1 MDKITEV
8 DIVIPCYNVEKTV
21 KNCIE
26 ILMEQSFSSN
36 QYHCFFIND
45 ASTDQTGEILEK
57 YKNEKKITVIHHEKN
72 SGLSSARNSGIEAGS
87 SDFIAFLDGDMVPK
101 RDWLMSFQSYFD
113 KNIIAVMGDNVPPK
127 NISLTPVEKYYFG
140 NLRGARQYNDKEK
153 IPLQYMLFGNA
164 MIKREAL
171 VECGMFDEKIKK
183 YGGEDTDLSA
193 RIWDLYPDSFVF
205 SKKSDA
211 IHYHRRGLKDFCHSM
226 EVYGKHN
233 LPLLVR
239 RYPHH
244 KMKFAADWIFSL
256 KGYTIFNFIVRK
268 VVFLIFKIY
277 PSELFIRY
285 LVAASVIRGARKS
298 NKLISGEDRF
308 FKYRYWKCR

>member
-1 MDKITEV
+1 MDKIKSV
-8 DIVIPCYNVEKTV
+8 DIVIPCYNVGKTV
-21 KNCIE
+21 KRCIE
-26 ILMEQSFSSN
+26 SLIDQSFSN
-36 QYHCFFIND
+36 EKYHCFFIND

-57 YKNEKKITVIHHEKN
+57 YKNEKNITVVHHEKN
-72 SGLSSARNSGIEAGS
+72 SGLSSARNSGIGAGS
-87 SDFIAFLDGDMVPK
+87 SNFIAFLDGDMVPS

-113 KNIIAVMGDNVPPK
+113 KSIIAVMGDNVPPK

-140 NLRGARQYNDKEK
+140 NLRGARQYNDRDK

-183 YGGEDTDLSA
+183 YGGEDTDLAA
-193 RIWDLYPDSFVF
+193 RIWDIYPDSFVF
-205 SKKSDA
+205 SKNSDTV
-211 IHYHRRGLKDFCHSM
+211 HYHRRNLKDFCYSM

-233 LPLLVR
+233 LPLLVK

-244 KMKFAADWIFSL
+244 KVKFAADWVSSF
-256 KGYTIFNFIVRK
+256 KGYAIFNFFVRK
-268 VVFLIFKIY
+268 VIILIFKIY

-285 LVAASVIRGARKS
+285 LVASSVIRGARKS
-298 NKLISGEDRF
+298 SKLI
-308 FKYRYWKCR
+308 

>member
-1 MDKITEV
+1 MDKIKSI
-8 DIVIPCYNVEKTV
+8 DIVIPCYNVGKTV
-21 KNCIE
+21 KKCIE
-26 ILMEQSFSSN
+26 SLIHQSFSN
-36 QYHCFFIND
+36 EKYHCFFIND
-45 ASTDQTGEILEK
+45 ASTDQTGKILEN
-57 YKNEKKITVIHHEKN
+57 YKNEKKITVINHEKN

-140 NLRGARQYNDKEK
+140 KLRGARQYNDKEK

-171 VECGMFDEKIKK
+171 VESGMFDEKIKK

-205 SKKSDA
+205 SKKSDVV
-211 IHYHRRGLKDFCHSM
+211 HYHRRDLKDFCHSM
-226 EVYGKHN
+226 EVYGKYN
-233 LPLLVR
+233 LPLLVK

-244 KMKFAADWIFSL
+244 KMKFAADWIFSF
-256 KGYTIFNFIVRK
+256 KGYTIFNFIIRK

-277 PSELFIRY
+277 PSEFFIRY
-285 LVAASVIRGARKS
+285 LVTASVIRGARKS
-298 NKLISGEDRF
+298 NKLI
-308 FKYRYWKCR
+308 

>member
-8 DIVIPCYNVEKTV
+8 DIVIPCYNVGGTV

-26 ILMEQSFSSN
+26 ILIEQSFSN
-36 QYHCFFIND
+36 KHYHCFFIND

-57 YKNEKKITVIHHEKN
+57 YKNEKNITIIHHEKN
-72 SGLSSARNSGIEAGS
+72 SGLSSTRNSGIEAGS
-87 SDFIAFLDGDMVPK
+87 SDFIAFLDGDMVPG

-127 NISLTPVEKYYFG
+127 DISLTPVEKYYFG
-140 NLRGARQYNDKEK
+140 NLRGGRQYNDRDK

-171 VECGMFDEKIKK
+171 IECGMFDEKMKK
-183 YGGEDTDLSA
+183 YGGEDTDLAA
-193 RIWDLYPDSFVF
+193 RVWDRYPDSFVF
-205 SKKSDA
+205 SKKSDTV
-211 IHYHRRGLKDFCHSM
+211 HYHRRSLKDFCYSM
-226 EVYGKHN
+226 ETYGEHN
-233 LPLLVR
+233 LPLLIR

-244 KMKFAADWIFSL
+244 KVKFAADWIFSI
-256 KGYTIFNFIVRK
+256 KGYLIFNSIVK
-268 VVFLIFKIY
+268 VVIDLINKIY

-285 LVAASVIRGARKS
+285 LVTSSVVRGARKS
-298 NKLISGEDRF
+298 NKFL
-308 FKYRYWKCR
+308 

>member
-57 YKNEKKITVIHHEKN
+57 YKNEKNITIIHHEKN
-72 SGLSSARNSGIEAGS
+72 SGLSSTRNSGIEAGS
-87 SDFIAFLDGDMVPK
+87 SDFIAFLDGDMVPS

-113 KNIIAVMGDNVPPK
+113 KSIIAVMGDNIPPK

-140 NLRGARQYNDKEK
+140 NLRGARQYNDKDK

-171 VECGMFDEKIKK
+171 VGCGMFDEKIKK
-183 YGGEDTDLSA
+183 YGGEDTDLAA
-193 RIWDLYPDSFVF
+193 RVWDRYPDSFVF

-211 IHYHRRGLKDFCHSM
+211 IHYHRRNLKDFCQSM
-226 EVYGKHN
+226 EVYGENN
-233 LPLLVR
+233 LPLLLK

-244 KMKFAADWIFSL
+244 KLKFAAGWIFSI
-256 KGYTIFNFIVRK
+256 KGYAIFNFIIIK
-268 VVFLIFKIY
+268 VINLILKMY

-285 LVAASVIRGARKS
+285 LVAASVIRGARKA
-298 NKLISGEDRF
+298 NKF
-308 FKYRYWKCR
+308 T

>member
-1 MDKITEV
+1 MDKIKSI
-8 DIVIPCYNVEKTV
+8 DIVIPCYNVGKTV
-21 KNCIE
+21 KKCIE
-26 ILMEQSFSSN
+26 SLIHQSFSN
-36 QYHCFFIND
+36 EKYHCFFIND
-45 ASTDQTGEILEK
+45 ASTDQTGEILEN
-57 YKNEKKITVIHHEKN
+57 YKNEKKITVINHEKN

-140 NLRGARQYNDKEK
+140 KLRGARQYNDKEK

-171 VECGMFDEKIKK
+171 VESGMFDEKIKK

-205 SKKSDA
+205 SKKSDVV
-211 IHYHRRGLKDFCHSM
+211 HYHRRDLKDFCHSM
-226 EVYGKHN
+226 EVYGKYN
-233 LPLLVR
+233 LPLLVK

-244 KMKFAADWIFSL
+244 KMKFAADWIFSF
-256 KGYTIFNFIVRK
+256 KGYTIFNFIIRK

-277 PSELFIRY
+277 PSEFFIRY
-285 LVAASVIRGARKS
+285 LVTASVIRGARKS
-298 NKLISGEDRF
+298 NKLTSTRDRF
-308 FKYRYWKCR
+308 FKYKYWKCR

>member
-1 MDKITEV
+1 
-8 DIVIPCYNVEKTV
+8 
-21 KNCIE
+21 
-26 ILMEQSFSSN
+26 
-36 QYHCFFIND
+36 
-45 ASTDQTGEILEK
+45 
-57 YKNEKKITVIHHEKN
+57 
-72 SGLSSARNSGIEAGS
+72 
-87 SDFIAFLDGDMVPK
+87 
-101 RDWLMSFQSYFD
+101 MSFQSYFD

-140 NLRGARQYNDKEK
+140 NLRGARKYNDKEK

-226 EVYGKHN
+226 EVYGKYN
-233 LPLLVR
+233 LPLLVK

-244 KMKFAADWIFSL
+244 KMKFAADWIFSF
-256 KGYTIFNFIVRK
+256 KGYTIFNFIIRK

-277 PSELFIRY
+277 PSEFFIRY
-285 LVAASVIRGARKS
+285 LVTASVIRGARKS
-298 NKLISGEDRF
+298 NKLTSTRDRF
-308 FKYRYWKCR
+308 FKYKYWKCR